1 MEDERRMCVWSSDVC
16 SSDLGC
22 VDIGGGALAL
32 NGNNIFSGG
41 LVIDHA
47 IVGAGTSGA
56 LGTGN
61 VTINSGTL
69 AATRNFAAGHDVVLH
84 GSNAAVHTNGH
95 DVTLSGVISGDGTLN
110 KLGTGPLT
118 LTGQNSQNGTNVKGG
133 PLACTSEEIGRAH
146 V

>member
-1 MEDERRMCVWSSDVC
+1 M
-16 SSDLGC
+16 
-22 VDIGGGALAL
+22 
-32 NGNNIFSGG
+32 
-41 LVIDHA
+41 
-47 IVGAGTSGA
+47 VGAGTSGA

-110 KLGTGPLT
+110 KLGTGTLT
-118 LTGQNSQNGTNVKGG
+118 LTGQNSQNGINVKGG
-133 PLACTSEEIGRAH
+133 TLAFNRSDEHTSELQSLMRISYA